1 MLELRDRIGPVVVTV
16 PGQPVGVAGTWPEQ
30 VRQALVG
37 LGWTAG
43 QADQAV
49 AAVAETVDGTVPP
62 MPVLLK
68 QAIRLLGSAR

>member
-1 MLELRDRIGPVVVTV
+1 VSDSGTP
-16 PGQPVGVAGTWPEQ
+16 AGAGSWPEQ
-30 VRQALVG
+30 VRQALIG

-62 MPVLLK
+62 VPVLLK
-68 QAIRLLGSAR
+68 QAIRLLGRTR